1 MRMPPSRN
9 AWLATFASLLV
20 RQAVAQS
27 CYYPNGDLAEG
38 MAACSTDGGACC
50 PFQWECL
57 SNGLCYLGNADYYGR
72 YTCTDQSW
80 SNSTCPGLCTQGNTA
95 SGNEAILQCADG
107 SWCCDGNRSFDCC
120 EDGDS
125 VFFDL
130 SDGTSI
136 AYISSVPSASATTS
150 SSSEDRTETIASS
163 SPVSDPASASS
174 TETSSELA
182 EASPTA
188 RPSQTTSS
196 TPTTSSSPSPST
208 TEAPS
213 TITSQA
219 ITTGTNGAASTLYI
233 LSTVTPEPD
242 PIYTPLENSSS
253 TSSSSNEPTPPNLPL
268 IISTAIGLPTLLLA
282 CSLLIYLLRKRH
294 QRRTLTK
301 PRHPTNSPPGEIDE
315 KFGSQVGHLP
325 PDGRAPELDSF
336 PVAMTVR
343 RSPSGRKSELE
354 GSSSSAG
361 TGVSSPA
368 ISSLGGGGGG
378 RSQFGGGGGGSPL
391 SPGLQSVR
399 EESEQQQQQEP
410 YELWGG
416 YVPYRPPQSA
426 QEVGKPGGGGYY
438 GDEEKPGMSQ

>member
-1 MRMPPSRN
+1 MRAACTGYLPPS
-9 AWLATFASLLV
+9 ADGHTAQLFEYAASQHV
-20 RQAVAQS
+20 QAVTEAKEETKPQTTA
-27 CYYPNGDLAEG
+27 GEEE
-38 MAACSTDGGACC
+38 CSEA
-50 PFQWECL
+50 FR
-57 SNGLCYLGNADYYGR
+57 GLRNKKLNWRD
-72 YTCTDQSW
+72 S
-80 SNSTCPGLCTQGNTA
+80 
-95 SGNEAILQCADG
+95 SG
-107 SWCCDGNRSFDCC
+107 SFDCC
-120 EDGDS
+120 EEADA

-136 AYISSVPSASATTS
+136 ASISSVPSASTATS
-150 SSSEDRTETIASS
+150 SSSEDTTETTTSS
-163 SPVSDPASASS
+163 SLASDLTSS
-174 TETSSELA
+174 SNTETSSKLV
-182 EASPTA
+182 EASPTVQ
-188 RPSQTTSS
+188 PSQPTSS
-196 TPTTSSSPSPST
+196 IPTTSPSPSPST

-219 ITTGTNGAASTLYI
+219 LTTGTNGAASTLYI
-233 LSTVTPEPD
+233 VSTVTPEAD

-253 TSSSSNEPTPPNLPL
+253 SSSSEPTPPNLPL
-268 IISTAIGLPTLLLA
+268 IISTAIGLPSLLLA
-282 CSLLIYLLRKRH
+282 CSLLIYLLWKRH
-294 QRRTLTK
+294 RRRTPHSRTQLRN
-301 PRHPTNSPPGEIDE
+301 PESSCPGEIDE

-354 GSSSSAG
+354 GSSSSG
-361 TGVSSPA
+361 TGVNSPA

-378 RSQFGGGGGGSPL
+378 RSQFGGGGQGSPL

-399 EESEQQQQQEP
+399 EESGQQQQEP

-438 GDEEKPGMSQ
+438 GDEEKPDMS